1 MHLTLHFSNMHVQLT
16 GTSATTSS
24 LAALHSRGT
33 VSHAPRPVRPS
44 ARRRQLQ
51 VANCLQCASLKLQ
64 QLINLPKAGGS
75 ERQVC
80 MRNTAPSTIMLPEGR
95 HSSHVTATSA
105 YSISVLTGMLFLQQ
119 HKRSQAP

>member
-1 MHLTLHFSNMHVQLT
+1 MQLNLYFGNMHVELT

-24 LAALHSRGT
+24 PAALHSRGT

-80 MRNTAPSTIMLPEGR
+80 MRYTAPSTIMLHEGK
-95 HSSHVTATSA
+95 HSVHVTATSA
-105 YSISVLTGMLFLQQ
+105 YSISALAGMLFLQQ